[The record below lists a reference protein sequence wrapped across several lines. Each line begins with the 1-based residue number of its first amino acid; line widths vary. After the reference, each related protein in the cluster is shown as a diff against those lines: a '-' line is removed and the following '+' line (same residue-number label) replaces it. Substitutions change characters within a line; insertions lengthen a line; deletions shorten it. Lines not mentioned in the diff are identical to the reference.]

1 MTNQTLGERRPSP
14 PSEALFKP
22 PHWDWT
28 KAGEVGWW
36 VRPEWHESLIGPE
49 GLRID
54 EWKAQGRLETVKTGP
69 QRVVYRVTLPQ
80 GMVYVKHYLIPGWR
94 EMVRQWLRRGKG
106 RNEGRRALS
115 LAGIGVPT
123 ITPIALGEQR
133 KHSFLFENYLVTP
146 AIPDTL
152 PLDEFV
158 ENKLPTLEPRRRAR
172 IRRDLAIALGELTA
186 HLHDAGFVHQDFHP
200 GNLLV
205 RLDED
210 DNPRLAMIDLD
221 ALRVRRDL
229 TWQEAR
235 ANLALLNN
243 YFWTRCGR
251 VDRLRFLTT
260 YLASRSAGNTPDLLE
275 FADAI
280 ERATRTWAE
289 RLWRR
294 WGRRCY
300 GHNKYFKA
308 FRSGRC
314 WAVASRDLSRE
325 DVRSLMADPD
335 APFSAPGTIPIKDS
349 RTTTVVQVQMTV
361 DGKSVPV
368 IYKRFNR
375 KKFLDP
381 ILNLF
386 RPSRAWRTW
395 QNGQHLSCRSVPT
408 PQNLMVLGQGSERK
422 FRFLPHHFSSH
433 DTYVATIKADPS
445 ITVGDFALKVMPGLS
460 PAGRRERINALTPAL
475 ARLIRLMHERSLSH
489 RDLKSANILI
499 EGDAMAASPT
509 LSLIDLVGV
518 SLEHPLAQSRRV
530 QNLARLQVSLATVE
544 GRTRTDSLRF
554 LHAYL
559 PLGHTGR
566 SEWKGLWRDIEAA
579 CRTKVA
585 QNHRRGRRIS

>member
-1 MTNQTLGERRPSP
+1 MTRRHPSP

-22 PHWDWT
+22 PHWDWS

-36 VRPEWHESLIGPE
+36 VRPEWREALIGPD
-49 GLRID
+49 GLRIE
-54 EWKAQGRLETVKTGP
+54 EWRASGQLVTVKTSP
-69 QRVVYRVTLPQ
+69 QRVVYRAELPT
-80 GMVYVKHYLIPGWR
+80 GAVFVKHYLIPGWR

-133 KHSFLFENYLVTP
+133 KHRFLFENYLITP

-158 ENKLPTLEPRRRAR
+158 ETRLPTFDPARRAR
-172 IRRDLAIALGELTA
+172 VRQALAIALGELTA

-205 RLDED
+205 RIDGED
-210 DNPRLAMIDLD
+210 RPRLAMIDLD

-229 TWQEAR
+229 SWSDAR

-260 YLASRSAGNTPDLLE
+260 YLKARKASGAPDVLA

-294 WGRRCY
+294 WGRRCH

-308 FRSGRC
+308 FRAERC
-314 WAVASRDLSRE
+314 WAVASRDLDRPE
-325 DVRSLMADPD
+325 VRSLLADPD
-335 APFSAPGTIPIKDS
+335 APFSLPGAIIIKDS
-349 RTTTVVQVQMTV
+349 RTSTVAEVVMNV
-361 DGKSVPV
+361 RGKPTPV

-375 KKFLDP
+375 KKLLDP
-381 ILNLF
+381 VLNLF
-386 RPSRAWRTW
+386 RPSRAWRSW
-395 QNGQHLSCRSVPT
+395 RNGQHLACRSVAT
-408 PQNLMVLGQGSERK
+408 PQNLIVLGRESSR
-422 FRFLPHHFSSH
+422 RVRILPHQFWAH
-433 DTYVATIKADPS
+433 DTYLATVKSDPS
-445 ITVGDFALKVMPGLS
+445 ITLGDYAMKGMPSLS
-460 PAGRRERINALTPAL
+460 GPARRERIRAILPGL
-475 ARLIRLMHERSLSH
+475 ARLIRTLHDRSLSH
-489 RDLKSANILI
+489 RDLKAANILI
-499 EGDAMAASPT
+499 EGDADGPNPS

-518 SLEHPLAQSRRV
+518 SLDHPLPRRKRV
-530 QNLARLQVSLATVE
+530 QNLARLQVSLAVVP

-554 LHAYL
+554 LRAYL

-566 SEWKGLWRDIEAA
+566 DEWKGLWREINVA
-579 CRTKVA
+579 CHTKVA
-585 QNHRRGRRIS
+585 QNQRRGRRLS

>member
-1 MTNQTLGERRPSP
+1 MIREIVRNRRPNS
-14 PSEALFKP
+14 SNEALFKS

-36 VRPEWHESLIGPE
+36 VRPEWTAALIGPN

-54 EWKAQGRLETVKTGP
+54 EWRASGRLVTVKTGP
-69 QRVVYRVTLPQ
+69 QRVVYRVDLPE
-80 GMVYVKHYLIPGWR
+80 GAIYVKHYLIPGWR
-94 EMVRQWLRRGKG
+94 EMVRQWVRRGKG

-133 KHSFLFENYLVTP
+133 KHSFLFENYLITP

-158 ENKLPTLEPRRRAR
+158 ENRIPLFEASRRAR
-172 IRRDLAIALGELTA
+172 IRQRLAVALGVLTA
-186 HLHDAGFVHQDFHP
+186 HLHDAGFVHGDFHP

-205 RLDED
+205 RLDQD
-210 DNPRLAMIDLD
+210 DQPRLAMIDLD

-229 TWQEAR
+229 SWADAR

-260 YLASRSAGNTPDLLE
+260 YLESRSAGEPPDLLK

-280 ERATRTWAE
+280 ESATRTWAE

-294 WGRRCY
+294 WGRRCW
-300 GHNKYFKA
+300 GHNKYFKS
-308 FRSGRC
+308 FRGARC
-314 WAVASRDLSRE
+314 WAVASRDLDRPVVRE
-325 DVRSLMADPD
+325 LLADPA
-335 APFSAPGTIPIKDS
+335 APFSRPDTIILKSS
-349 RTTTVVQVQMTV
+349 RTTTVAEITLNVGGRPT
-361 DGKSVPV
+361 PI

-375 KKFLDP
+375 KKLLDP

-386 RPSRAWRTW
+386 RPSRAWRAW

-408 PQNLMVLGQGSERK
+408 PQNLIVIGQSSIRRW
-422 FRFLPHHFSSH
+422 RFLPHQFWAH
-433 DTYVATIKADPS
+433 DTYLGTVKAEPS
-445 ITVGDFALKVMPGLS
+445 ITLGDYAMRSMPSLS
-460 PAGRRERINALTPAL
+460 AVDRRRRIDSLLPAL
-475 ARLIRLMHERSLSH
+475 ARLIRTMHERSLSH
-489 RDLKSANILI
+489 RDLKAANILI
-499 EGDAMAASPT
+499 EGEPAESNPV

-518 SLEHPLAQSRRV
+518 SLEHPLPRGRRV
-530 QNLARLQVSLATVE
+530 QNLARLQVSLAEVP

-554 LHAYL
+554 LRTYL
-559 PLGHTGR
+559 TMGHTSR
-566 SEWKGLWRDIEAA
+566 AEWKGLWREIERA
-579 CRTKVA
+579 CRSKVA
-585 QNHRRGRRIS
+585 QNQRRGRRIS